1 MNNDLEIV
9 NRYISI
15 HILTQP
21 FGQRFSLRVKV
32 INQEYMKRTIFA
44 LVLILLFS
52 VGCTEKDK
60 VAQPVN
66 HVGNNMKI
74 IPDSPGSKDLVKL
87 VIYDDCTYNTLSKN
101 KRTGNTIDI
110 EKQFNSMM
118 KWPCMMKNDTILIGI
133 LPQGTYNVN
142 YTLIDISQQ
151 APQNITYS
159 NTFQLKVSM

>member
-1 MNNDLEIV
+1 
-9 NRYISI
+9 
-15 HILTQP
+15 
-21 FGQRFSLRVKV
+21 
-32 INQEYMKRTIFA
+32 MKRTIFA

-52 VGCTEKDK
+52 VACSEKDK

-74 IPDSPGSKDLVKL
+74 IPESPGSKDEIRLV
-87 VIYDDCTYNTLSKN
+87 VYDDCTYNTLSKN
-101 KRTGNTIDI
+101 KRTGKTIDI

-118 KWPCMMKNDTILIGI
+118 KWPCMMKNDTILIGK

-151 APQNITYS
+151 APQNITFS
-159 NTFQLKVSM
+159 LSFQFDVSQ